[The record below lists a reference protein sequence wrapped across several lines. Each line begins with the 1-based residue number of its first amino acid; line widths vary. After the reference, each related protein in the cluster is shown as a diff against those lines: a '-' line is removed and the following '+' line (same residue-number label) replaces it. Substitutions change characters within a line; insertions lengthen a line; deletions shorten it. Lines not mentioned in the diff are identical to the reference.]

1 MFNVIRKFKFSHG
14 RFSCATSFTSATN
27 FSLLQFN
34 HFSSSAAN
42 APETNSKDSNPE
54 PFSAVYLKNEYGVS
68 PRKALYYSKRMKFD
82 SLEKP
87 LSIVAFLKTH
97 HFTDSQISRA
107 VEKWP
112 YILRCV
118 PESNILPKIEFFRDL
133 GFSSSEIVKIL
144 TVQPNLLERNLERQ
158 MIPCVDFLRSFL
170 HSDKDVIFS
179 ILRYPGIFREKLHH
193 TLMPNVDILREV
205 GVPDSHIAALL
216 RAAPRRI
223 AVDPASFRST
233 VEEVLKLGFSPLTKN
248 FITGLIVMRQLS
260 SSSWK
265 EKIEYYMRWGWSEQQ
280 VRDAIRKC
288 PQIMSIS
295 KDKIAK
301 ILDFLIN
308 RMACDISVLTFRP
321 GLMMLSFEKT
331 IAPRYAFYQ
340 VLLSKGLIKS
350 SRLVPMMWC
359 PQRLL
364 FKRFV
369 QRYEEKDPEL
379 LKLYEETFSKS
390 KA

>member
-1 MFNVIRKFKFSHG
+1 MFNVIRKFSHG
-14 RFSCATSFTSATN
+14 RFSCATSLPSAIN
-27 FSLLQFN
+27 FSLLEFN

-42 APETNSKDSNPE
+42 AAVTNSKDSNPE
-54 PFSAVYLKNEYGVS
+54 PFSAVYLKTECGFS
-68 PRKALYYSKRMKFD
+68 PKKALIYSKYLKFD

-87 LSIVAFLKTH
+87 LSVVAFLKAH
-97 HFTDSQISRA
+97 HFTDSQISRL

-112 YILRCV
+112 LIFRFV
-118 PESNILPKIEFFRDL
+118 PESGILPKIEFFRDL

-144 TVQPNLLERNLERQ
+144 TLQPNLLERNLEGQ

-170 HSDKDVIFS
+170 HSDKDVVFS
-179 ILRYPGIFREKLHH
+179 ILRYPGIFRENLHN
-193 TLMPNVDILREV
+193 TLLPNVEVLRET
-205 GVPDSHIAALL
+205 GVPDSHIASLL

-223 AVDPASFRST
+223 AVDPASFRAT
-233 VEEVLKLGFSPLTKN
+233 VDEVLKLGFSPLTKG

-265 EKIEYYMRWGWSEQQ
+265 EKIEYYKRWGWSEHQ
-280 VRDAIRKC
+280 VRDAIRKN
-288 PQIMSIS
+288 PRIMATS

-308 RMACDISVLTFRP
+308 RMACDISVLTTRP
-321 GLMMLSFEKT
+321 VIILLSFEER

-340 VLLSKGLIKS
+340 VLLSKGLIKGS
-350 SRLVPMMWC
+350 SLGQMLIC
-359 PQRLL
+359 PQRLF
-364 FKRFV
+364 FKKFV

-379 LKLYEETFSKS
+379 LKLYEETFSIS
-390 KA
+390 KD

>member
-1 MFNVIRKFKFSHG
+1 MFNLIRKFKFSHG
-14 RFSCATSFTSATN
+14 RFSRATSLPSATK
-27 FSLLQFN
+27 FY
-34 HFSSSAAN
+34 FSSSAAN
-42 APETNSKDSNPE
+42 APETNSKDSNAE

-68 PRKALYYSKRMKFD
+68 PKKALIYSKFLIFD

-87 LSIVAFLKTH
+87 LSVVTFLKAH
-97 HFTDSQISRA
+97 HFTESQITR
-107 VEKWP
+107 VVQKWP
-112 YILRCV
+112 LIFRCV
-118 PESNILPKIEFFRDL
+118 PESSILPKIEFFRDL

-144 TVQPNLLERNLERQ
+144 TLQPNLLVRNLEGQ

-170 HSDKDVIFS
+170 DSDKDVIFS
-179 ILRYPGIFREKLHH
+179 ILRYPGIFMEKLHH
-193 TLMPNVDILREV
+193 TLLPNVEILREA
-205 GVPDSHIAALL
+205 GVPESHIAALL
-216 RAAPRRI
+216 RVAPRRI

-233 VEEVLKLGFSPLTKN
+233 VEEVLKLGFSHLRKN

-280 VRDAIRKC
+280 VRDAIRKS

-308 RMACDISVLTFRP
+308 RMACDISVLTFKP
-321 GLMMLSFEKT
+321 GLMMLSFEET

-350 SRLVPMMWC
+350 SRLVPMLSC
-359 PQRLL
+359 PQRLF

-369 QRYEEKDPEL
+369 QCYVEKDPEL
-379 LKLYEETFSKS
+379 LKLYKETFCKP